1 MGEHKILTHKEKEQ
15 GMTSALTFL
24 QRYNNEGEKLL
35 DHFVTG
41 GETWISYSNG
51 EAKKQSMVQ
60 MHSGS
65 PKHRKFKQTFCVRK
79 LMATVLGKEKVFC
92 CWCS

>member
-1 MGEHKILTHKEKEQ
+1 M
-15 GMTSALTFL
+15 
-24 QRYNNEGEKLL
+24 

-41 GETWISYSNG
+41 GETWISYSNS

-65 PKHRKFKQTFCVRK
+65 PKHRKYKRFV
-79 LMATVLGKEKVFC
+79 AE
-92 CWCS
+92 S